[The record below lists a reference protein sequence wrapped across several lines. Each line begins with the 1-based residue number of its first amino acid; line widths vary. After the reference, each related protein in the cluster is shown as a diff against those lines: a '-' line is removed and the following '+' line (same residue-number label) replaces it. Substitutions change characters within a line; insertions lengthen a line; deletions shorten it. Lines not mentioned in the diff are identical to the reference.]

1 MFKLDNNNDLIFRA
15 KDLKEVYEPI
25 VKQYGFEYEEGLDLR
40 KNGLVWTKLYTG
52 TMCNECLLP
61 VMVIRET
68 AADPCPITEE
78 ATYFSTSLWWED
90 FVNPGFMVGT
100 NPDEFEDGSGDETE
114 DLIIC
119 IQRAQKEVNEVL
131 EKCRQELVSKLTEI
145 KAKLIAET
153 EENR

>member
-1 MFKLDNNNDLIFRA
+1 MFKLDNNNDLIFRS

-25 VKQYGFEYEEGLDLR
+25 VKQYGFVYEEELDRR

-52 TMCNECLLP
+52 TICNEGLLP

-68 AADPCPITEE
+68 DADPCPAPEE

-90 FVNPGFMVGT
+90 FFNPGFMVGT
-100 NPDEFEDGSGDETE
+100 NPDEFGDGLGDEVE

-119 IQRAQKEVNEVL
+119 MQRAQKEVNEVL
-131 EKCRQELVSKLTEI
+131 EKCRQELVSRLTEI

-153 EENR
+153 EEG